1 MWSRESHTVE
11 AVRVT
16 QVTMWPSSG
25 AGTESCQ
32 NVGFRSEPRDEL
44 DIINHKKRGTCTL
57 NRQVT
62 FLPPYGSNLY
72 GGRHYLSRVWQ
83 VRGCTFQPGQH
94 SIYISKANPPS
105 IQSRLNNIG
114 ELQSLRLSSYNPH
127 TTLIQHSYNT
137 LRYSPIANMRT
148 HNLLFGIIA
157 ALFTVAHGSGYT
169 APAYTLKANNQSMLL
184 GYQLYGSQIY
194 NASAVCKD
202 ITVASH
208 GVWNS
213 VETWMVQ
220 RKPVPFSRPTLSRM
234 NDRLTD

>member
-1 MWSRESHTVE
+1 
-11 AVRVT
+11 
-16 QVTMWPSSG
+16 
-25 AGTESCQ
+25 
-32 NVGFRSEPRDEL
+32 
-44 DIINHKKRGTCTL
+44 
-57 NRQVT
+57 
-62 FLPPYGSNLY
+62 
-72 GGRHYLSRVWQ
+72 
-83 VRGCTFQPGQH
+83 
-94 SIYISKANPPS
+94 
-105 IQSRLNNIG
+105 
-114 ELQSLRLSSYNPH
+114 
-127 TTLIQHSYNT
+127 
-137 LRYSPIANMRT
+137 MRT